1 MSELILTAEE
11 QLILACMQCSLDP
24 EIALPALEGRAV
36 DWQGLFLAAQ
46 VHRGLGA
53 LLAVEKRAPGFW
65 PAEFSRRIS
74 AYRLQLLVHAEQAV
88 KQVAATLAELTQAG
102 IPLVVLKGWD
112 YIHTVYGGDYSL
124 RPCADIDVLIQPQ
137 NVKAVEAVLAD
148 QGLLP
153 YEELWPGIRFRYG
166 NAACHYQR
174 TKNSLNP
181 GEYGVDLHWGLFN
194 IRYLDERVSI
204 ADLFRRAVALE
215 VGGIPVLRLGVEDH
229 ILHAAGHRSLH
240 HDDAGELFRYYE
252 LAWVIRHA
260 QAEVDWGALF
270 SRAKE
275 WGIRQALRS
284 TLEEIEEHF
293 PGALPKFS
301 PQEWTALEPDLQE
314 ARAYRMLMKYHPS
327 PLGRLVPIR
336 WTPKG
341 LWETAAFLFEAFVP
355 GPRFLEHRYGKT
367 RFWPLLYLRRAR
379 NAIKQ
384 FAGFLGR
391 KPAG

>member
-1 MSELILTAEE
+1 MSELALTLEE
-11 QLILACMQCSLDP
+11 QVLLECMRYSLDP
-24 EIALPALEGRAV
+24 ECPLPVLKERAI
-36 DWQGLFLAAQ
+36 DWQRLVSVSQ

-74 AYRLQLLVHAEQAV
+74 AHRLQLLVCAEQAV
-88 KQVAATLAELTQAG
+88 QQVAATLKELTQAG

-137 NVKAVEAVLAD
+137 DVKAAEAALTRQD
-148 QGLLP
+148 FEP

-166 NAACHYQR
+166 NAAYHYQR
-174 TKNSLNP
+174 KNKSLNT
-181 GEYGVDLHWGLFN
+181 GDYGVDLHWGLFN
-194 IRYLDERVSI
+194 IRYLDERVPI
-204 ADLFRRAVALE
+204 VDVFRRAVPLE
-215 VGGIPVLRLGVEDH
+215 VGGIPVMRLGVEDH

-260 QAEVDWGALF
+260 QPGVNWAMLF
-270 SRAKE
+270 SRARE
-275 WGIRQALRS
+275 WGIRTALRS
-284 TLEEIEEHF
+284 TLKDLEQLF
-293 PGALPKFS
+293 PGTLPTFSDEDWAAL
-301 PQEWTALEPDLQE
+301 LPDAHE
-314 ARAYRMLMKYHPS
+314 ARVYKTLLKYHIT
-327 PLGRLVPIR
+327 PLGRLLPIR
-336 WTPKG
+336 WAPKG

-367 RFWPLLYLRRAR
+367 RFWPLLYLRRAS
-379 NAIKQ
+379 NALKQ